1 MARRVW
7 LLLIVLL
14 TVCPVL
20 EAQILPSGPSKFV
33 DTTYPVMTGAT
44 INVPAGGDFQAAL
57 NQAQL
62 GDTIVLQAGAT
73 YSGSFTLNPKSGS
86 GWILIR
92 TSAPDSSLPAQGHRI
107 TPSYASALPKIVATS
122 SAPAIQVARS
132 AHHYRFVGLEITVA
146 SSVSLNYGLVA
157 LGDDSTS
164 TSSQIPTNL
173 VLDRVYIHGLPNNNL
188 RRGVAMN
195 SATSAVID
203 SYISEVHEAGAD
215 SQAICGWNGPGPFKI
230 SNDYLEAAGENVLF
244 GGADPAVTNLVPSDI
259 EVRGNYFFKPVSWQ
273 TASWTVKNIFELKN
287 AQRVIADGNIFEHN
301 WPAAQNGF
309 SILFTVRNQ
318 DGSAPWS
325 VVQDITFTHNI
336 VRHVAAAVN
345 ILGTDDI
352 HPSQQTKRVLVAN
365 NLFVDVSGVNWGG
378 SGRLFQ
384 ILDGVANLTID
395 HNTAFQTGEVIAAAG
410 PADTA
415 FTYRNNL
422 SPNNQYG
429 VAGDNYYGNPLGT
442 LATYFPGA
450 VFLKNILQGGD
461 PSKYPPNNFFPATM
475 NDVGFVNFS
484 GGDYHLAAG
493 SAYKNAGTDGRDV
506 GADIDSVNS
515 ATAGAI
521 SGNSG
526 SPPPPDTT
534 PPSVAITA
542 PANGATVASTVTV
555 SANASDNVGVA
566 GVQFYVDGATLGAE
580 DTASPY
586 SVSWDTTRAANG
598 SHTLTAIARDAAG
611 NRTTSAAVNVTVS
624 NAAPAESPYY
634 GTPFTVPGSFNAVDF
649 DKGGEGVA
657 YHDNTPGNQG
667 GFYRTTEDVD
677 IINPSP
683 GVYVVNNFET
693 SEWLNYTINVTA
705 SGTYKIEAQV
715 SSMFSTSQFHVSIDG
730 VDKTGLITAPN
741 TGLWTTFQWV
751 GKDGISLTAGQH
763 ILRITADLQYFNFEA
778 MRITASTPPPDTTPP
793 TVAIT
798 APANGATVSATVTVS
813 ANASDNVGVAGVQ
826 FYVDGAT
833 LGAEDTAGPYSVSW
847 DTTSAANGS
856 HTLTAIA
863 RDAAGN
869 RTTSATVTVTV
880 SNTIPDTTP
889 PTVAITAPAN
899 GATVSATV
907 SVSANASDNVGVA
920 GVQFYVDGATLG
932 AEDTASPYSVS
943 WDTTSVANGSHAL
956 TAIARDAAGNRTTSA
971 TVTVTVSNTTPDT
984 TPPTVAITAPA
995 AGATVSATVNVSA
1008 NASDNVG
1015 VAGVQFYVDGTTLG
1029 AEDTAT
1035 PYSVSWDTTRVANG
1049 AHALTA
1055 VARDAAGNRTTSAAV
1070 SVTVS
1075 NATAGRLPY
1084 YGTPFQIPGTFQ
1096 AEDFDKGGEG
1106 VAYHDNTPGNQGGYY
1121 RLSEDVDIISPYAG
1135 GYVVNNFET
1144 GEWME
1149 YTINVASSGT
1159 YSIEA
1164 LVSSMFSNSQFH
1176 VSIDG
1181 VDKTGLVN
1189 APNTGLWTTFQ
1200 WIGKSGISLAAG
1212 QHILRLTADVQ
1223 YFNVD
1228 AMRITAIT
1236 INRSPYYGTPFQ
1248 IPGTFQAEDFDK
1260 GGEGAAYHD
1269 NTPGNQ
1275 GGLYRTTEDV
1285 DIISPYAGGYV
1296 VNNFETGEW
1305 MEYTINV
1312 TGSANYRIEALVSST
1327 YSNSQWHVSI
1337 DGVDKTGLVTT
1348 PNTGLWTTFQWV
1360 GIGGISLAAGQ
1371 HILRLSADVQYANVD
1386 ALRITQEVAPAT
1398 PTPADTTPPAVTL
1411 TAPVNGAIVSSIVQ
1425 VTATASDDVGV
1436 AGVQF
1441 YLDGMALGSE
1451 TTAVPYSISWD
1462 TATAANALHTLTA
1475 VARDAAGNRTT
1486 SGAVQVT
1493 VTNIVPDTTAPA
1505 VSITAPMNGG
1515 IVSGTVQVTASASD
1529 NIGVAGVQFY
1539 LDGTALGSEATA
1551 TPYSVSWNTTTVAN
1565 ASHTLTAV
1573 ARDAA
1578 GNRTTSGAIQVT
1590 VNNGVPDTTSPT
1602 VAIIA
1607 PTNGATVS
1615 GTTQVTATASDNV
1628 GVVGLQLYLDGAA
1641 LGAEGTAAAYSVSWD
1656 TTAAANGSHT
1666 LTAVARD
1673 AAGNRATSAP
1683 VTVTVSNSAA
1693 RKRPGRH

>member
-7 LLLIVLL
+7 LLPAVLL
-14 TVCPVL
+14 TVCTVL
-20 EAQILPSGPSKFV
+20 EAQILPAGPSKFV
-33 DTTYPVMTGAT
+33 DTTYPVMAGAT

-92 TSAPDSSLPAQGHRI
+92 TSAADSSLPAQGRRI
-107 TPSYASALPKIVATS
+107 TPSYASVLPKIVATS

-203 SYISEVHEAGAD
+203 SYISDVHEAGAD

-259 EVRGNYFFKPVSWQ
+259 EIRGNYFFKPVSWQ
-273 TASWTVKNIFELKN
+273 SASWTVKNILELKN

-325 VVQDITFTHNI
+325 VVQDVTFTHNI

-352 HPSQQTKRVLVAN
+352 HPSQQTKRVLIAN
-365 NLFVDVSGVNWGG
+365 NLFADVSGVNWGG

-429 VAGDNYYGNPLGT
+429 VAGDNYYGNPLGA
-442 LATYFPGA
+442 LSTYFPGA

-484 GGDYHLAAG
+484 GGDYHLAAS

-521 SGNSG
+521 SGNAG
-526 SPPPPDTT
+526 SPPPPPPPDTT
-534 PPSVAITA
+534 PPSV
-542 PANGATVASTVTV
+542 S
-555 SANASDNVGVA
+555 
-566 GVQFYVDGATLGAE
+566 
-580 DTASPY
+580 
-586 SVSWDTTRAANG
+586 
-598 SHTLTAIARDAAG
+598 
-611 NRTTSAAVNVTVS
+611 
-624 NAAPAESPYY
+624 
-634 GTPFTVPGSFNAVDF
+634 
-649 DKGGEGVA
+649 
-657 YHDNTPGNQG
+657 
-667 GFYRTTEDVD
+667 
-677 IINPSP
+677 
-683 GVYVVNNFET
+683 
-693 SEWLNYTINVTA
+693 
-705 SGTYKIEAQV
+705 
-715 SSMFSTSQFHVSIDG
+715 
-730 VDKTGLITAPN
+730 
-741 TGLWTTFQWV
+741 
-751 GKDGISLTAGQH
+751 
-763 ILRITADLQYFNFEA
+763 
-778 MRITASTPPPDTTPP
+778 
-793 TVAIT
+793 IT
-798 APANGATVSATVTVS
+798 APANGATVSTTVTVS

-847 DTTSAANGS
+847 DTTSVANGS
-856 HTLTAIA
+856 HSLTAIARDAAGNRTTSVAVTVTVSNTTPDTTPPSVSITAPANGATVSTTVTVSANASDNVGVAGVQFYVDGATLGVEDTAGPYSVSWDTTSVANGSHSLTAIA

-869 RTTSATVTVTV
+869 RTTSAAVTVTV
-880 SNTIPDTTP
+880 SNTTPDTTP

-899 GATVSATV
+899 GATVSTTAT
-907 SVSANASDNVGVA
+907 VSANASDNVGVA

-932 AEDTASPYSVS
+932 AEDTVSPF
-943 WDTTSVANGSHAL
+943 T
-956 TAIARDAAGNRTTSA
+956 I
-971 TVTVTVSNTTPDT
+971 
-984 TPPTVAITAPA
+984 
-995 AGATVSATVNVSA
+995 
-1008 NASDNVG
+1008 
-1015 VAGVQFYVDGTTLG
+1015 
-1029 AEDTAT
+1029 
-1035 PYSVSWDTTRVANG
+1035 SWDTTRVANG
-1049 AHALTA
+1049 AHTLTA

-1075 NATAGRLPY
+1075 NATAGRSPY

-1106 VAYHDNTPGNQGGYY
+1106 VAYHDNTAGNQGGLY
-1121 RLSEDVDIISPYAG
+1121 RTSEDVDIISPYAG

-1149 YTINVASSGT
+1149 YTINVAASGT
-1159 YSIEA
+1159 YKIEA

-1189 APNTGLWTTFQ
+1189 GPNTGLWTTFQ
-1200 WIGKSGISLAAG
+1200 WVGKSGITLAAG

-1260 GGEGAAYHD
+1260 GGEGVAYHD
-1269 NTPGNQ
+1269 NTHGNQ
-1275 GGLYRTTEDV
+1275 GGLYRASEDV

-1312 TGSANYRIEALVSST
+1312 AGSANYRIEALVSSM
-1327 YSNSQWHVSI
+1327 YSTSQFHVSI
-1337 DGVDKTGLVTT
+1337 DSVDKTGLITA

-1360 GIGGISLAAGQ
+1360 GKGGISLAAGQ

-1398 PTPADTTPPAVTL
+1398 PPDTTPPAVTL
-1411 TAPVNGAIVSSIVQ
+1411 TAPVNGAIVSSNVQ
-1425 VTATASDDVGV
+1425 VTASASDDAGV

-1451 TTAVPYSISWD
+1451 ATAVPYSIWWD
-1462 TATAANALHTLTA
+1462 TATVANALHTLTA

-1493 VTNIVPDTTAPA
+1493 VSNSVPDTTAPT
-1505 VSITAPMNGG
+1505 VGITAPINGG

-1539 LDGTALGSEATA
+1539 LDGTPLGSEATA
-1551 TPYSVSWNTTTVAN
+1551 VPYSISWNTTTVAN

-1590 VNNGVPDTTSPT
+1590 VSNGVPDTTSPT

-1641 LGAEGTAAAYSVSWD
+1641 LGAEGAAAAYSVSWD

-1673 AAGNRATSAP
+1673 AAGNRTTSSP
-1683 VTVTVSNSAA
+1683 VTVTVSNSA

>member
-7 LLLIVLL
+7 LLLAVLL
-14 TVCPVL
+14 TVCTVL
-20 EAQILPSGPSKFV
+20 EAQILPAGPSKFV

-92 TSAPDSSLPAQGHRI
+92 TSAADSSLPAQGHRI
-107 TPSYASALPKIVATS
+107 TPSYAAVLPKIVATS
-122 SAPAIQVARS
+122 SAPAIQVVRS

-146 SSVSLNYGLVA
+146 SSVSLNYGLVT
-157 LGDDSTS
+157 LGDDST
-164 TSSQIPTNL
+164 TTLSQIPTNL

-188 RRGVAMN
+188 RRGVAIN

-215 SQAICGWNGPGPFKI
+215 AQAICGWNGPGPFKI

-259 EVRGNYFFKPVSWQ
+259 EIRGNYFFKPVSWQ
-273 TASWTVKNIFELKN
+273 TSSWTVKNILELKN

-318 DGSAPWS
+318 DGTAPWS
-325 VVQDITFTHNI
+325 VVQDVTFTHNI
-336 VRHVAAAVN
+336 VQHVSSAVN

-352 HPSQQTKRVLVAN
+352 HPSQQTKRVLIAN

-410 PADTA
+410 TADTA

-429 VAGDNYYGNPLGT
+429 VAGDNYYGDPLGT

-484 GGDYHLAAG
+484 GGDYHLAA
-493 SAYKNAGTDGRDV
+493 SSPYKNAGTDGKDV

-526 SPPPPDTT
+526 SPPPPPPPDTT
-534 PPSVAITA
+534 PPSVSITA
-542 PANGATVASTVTV
+542 PANGATVSATITV

-580 DTASPY
+580 DTAGPY
-586 SVSWDTTRAANG
+586 SVSWDTTSVANG
-598 SHTLTAIARDAAG
+598 SHALTAIARDAAG

-649 DKGGEGVA
+649 DKGGEGLA

-683 GVYVVNNFET
+683 GVYVVNNFQT
-693 SEWLNYTINVTA
+693 GEWLNYTINVTA

-763 ILRITADLQYFNFEA
+763 ILRMTADLQYFNFEA

-798 APANGATVSATVTVS
+798 APVNGATVSATVTVS

-826 FYVDGAT
+826 FYLDGAT

-847 DTTSAANGS
+847 DTTRVANGS
-856 HTLTAIA
+856 HALTAIA

-907 SVSANASDNVGVA
+907 TVSANASDNVGVV

-932 AEDTASPYSVS
+932 AEDTAGPYSVS

-971 TVTVTVSNTTPDT
+971 TV
-984 TPPTVAITAPA
+984 
-995 AGATVSATVNVSA
+995 
-1008 NASDNVG
+1008 
-1015 VAGVQFYVDGTTLG
+1015 
-1029 AEDTAT
+1029 
-1035 PYSVSWDTTRVANG
+1035 
-1049 AHALTA
+1049 
-1055 VARDAAGNRTTSAAV
+1055 

-1075 NATAGRLPY
+1075 NATAGRSPF

-1106 VAYHDNTPGNQGGYY
+1106 VAYHDNTPGNQGGLY
-1121 RLSEDVDIISPYAG
+1121 RTSEDVDIISPYPG

-1200 WIGKSGISLAAG
+1200 WIGKSGIALAAG

-1260 GGEGAAYHD
+1260 GGEGVAYHD

-1275 GGLYRTTEDV
+1275 GGFYRTSEDV

-1327 YSNSQWHVSI
+1327 YSTSQFHISI
-1337 DGVDKTGLVTT
+1337 DGVDKTGLITA

-1360 GIGGISLAAGQ
+1360 GQGGISLAAGQ
-1371 HILRLSADVQYANVD
+1371 HILRISADVQYANVD

-1398 PTPADTTPPAVTL
+1398 PAADTTPPVVTL
-1411 TAPVNGAIVSSIVQ
+1411 TAPVNGAIVSSMVQ
-1425 VTATASDDVGV
+1425 VTASASDDVGV

-1441 YLDGMALGSE
+1441 YLDGTALGSE
-1451 TTAVPYSISWD
+1451 ATAVPYSTPWD
-1462 TATAANALHTLTA
+1462 TTTVANALHTLTA

-1493 VTNIVPDTTAPA
+1493 VSNSVPDTTAPT

-1515 IVSGTVQVTASASD
+1515 IVSGTIQVAASASD

-1551 TPYSVSWNTTTVAN
+1551 VPYSISWNTTTVAN

-1590 VNNGVPDTTSPT
+1590 VVNNGVPDTTSPT

-1607 PTNGATVS
+1607 PTNGSTVS
-1615 GTTQVTATASDNV
+1615 GTTTVTAAASDNV

-1641 LGAEGTAAAYSVSWD
+1641 LGAEGTAAAYSISWD

-1673 AAGNRATSAP
+1673 AAGNRTTSAP
-1683 VTVTVSNSAA
+1683 VTVTVSNSA